1 MEEIWKA
8 IKGFESYYEV
18 SNLGNIRS
26 LNRNVKSG
34 IHNWKLKSRI
44 LKPRKDRNGY
54 YSVSI
59 SFNGIVKQFLIHRL
73 VAFEFV
79 EGFNETLEVN
89 HKDFDKTNN
98 KANNLE
104 WCTKSE
110 NHKHLYKNNQD
121 SYIKRENF
129 QGIGDKNPRAILKEE
144 DVLFIRENCAN
155 NKITRKEATLIY
167 GVSKSAIDSIMT
179 RKNWKHI

>member
-1 MEEIWKA
+1 M
-8 IKGFESYYEV
+8 
-18 SNLGNIRS
+18 
-26 LNRNVKSG
+26 
-34 IHNWKLKSRI
+34 
-44 LKPRKDRNGY
+44 D
-54 YSVSI
+54 
-59 SFNGIVKQFLIHRL
+59 
-73 VAFEFV
+73 
-79 EGFNETLEVN
+79 GFNETLEVN

-144 DVLFIRENCAN
+144 DVLFIR
-155 NKITRKEATLIY
+155 
-167 GVSKSAIDSIMT
+167 
-179 RKNWKHI
+179 